1 MRLREPASVDQI
13 KLDMKNNKYN
23 SSEDKAIIAGS
34 VEKQGVYMITEGN
47 HRAVAAKELYEETGS
62 STYLENLI
70 KNERWT
76 FTENHSVSGHALH
89 KR

>member
-1 MRLREPASVDQI
+1 
-13 KLDMKNNKYN
+13 MKNNKYN
-23 SSEDKAIIAGS
+23 SSEDKGTIAGS

-62 STYLENLI
+62 SIYLESLI
-70 KNERWT
+70 KNGRWT
-76 FTENHSVSGHALH
+76 FTEKHSVSGHALH